1 MFKVI
6 QYLLS
11 LKTEGYIISFE
22 LNTFG
27 VFTAYQN
34 YNEVVNGRR
43 IYKSKKKK
51 LISFDSKII
60 DGKEDKAIRH
70 IEKNLIPDEIIEY

>member
-1 MFKVI
+1 MLKVI

-11 LKTEGYIISFE
+11 LKSEGYVIIFD
-22 LNTFG
+22 LNSVG

-70 IEKNLIPDEIIEY
+70 IEKNLIPDGIIEY